1 MTFLSHLTQE
11 ILNLELIDEAKE
23 ISEDFRWS
31 QSKEGKLI
39 LRIESWIEEQR
50 KILDEKWPKE
60 LIYIG
65 RSFDEPI
72 SLIIGGMVN
81 SKIKDEV
88 VLFLILKDLRF
99 QFHTS
104 FK

>member
-11 ILNLELIDEAKE
+11 ILNLELIDETKE

-60 LIYIG
+60 LIYI
-65 RSFDEPI
+65 RKKF
-72 SLIIGGMVN
+72 
-81 SKIKDEV
+81 
-88 VLFLILKDLRF
+88 
-99 QFHTS
+99 
-104 FK
+104 